1 MIKILYL
8 EDDINLSETIE
19 EFLEENDFDVD
30 VSYNGKEAL
39 NKLYKSNFD
48 VLIFD
53 VNLPDIN
60 GFELVQNLRDSDIYT
75 PVIFTTTLN
84 DIDSL
89 DKGYEVGADDY
100 LRKPFALKELLHR
113 INTLVKR
120 SFKTKDTKVQLDTD
134 IFFDISSNTLLKD
147 SSAIKLNQKETQL
160 LKLFIKYKNK
170 IITLENIYLNVW
182 NTSETH
188 SEASLRTYIKNIRKM
203 IGKEKIISI
212 KKQGYKLVV

>member
-120 SFKTKDTKVQLDTD
+120 SFKTKDIKVQLDTD

>member
-19 EFLEENDFDVD
+19 EFLEDNDFDVD
-30 VSYNGKEAL
+30 VSYNGKDAL

-60 GFELVQNLRDSDIYT
+60 GFELVQKLRDSDIYT

-100 LRKPFALKELLHR
+100 LRKP
-113 INTLVKR
+113 
-120 SFKTKDTKVQLDTD
+120 
-134 IFFDISSNTLLKD
+134 
-147 SSAIKLNQKETQL
+147 
-160 LKLFIKYKNK
+160 
-170 IITLENIYLNVW
+170 
-182 NTSETH
+182 
-188 SEASLRTYIKNIRKM
+188 
-203 IGKEKIISI
+203 
-212 KKQGYKLVV
+212 